1 MSNQPTA
8 GQALSM
14 DLASATY
21 ADPAQGEDSQR
32 DTTAIMWGRT
42 PYPFPGQNL
51 GTGNRCGHNPEL
63 LASDRLNLPTVA
75 DGHRLKIVTDLIEK
89 AREYFFDPASVPLLA
104 YVSDKKNLD
113 GSPRQNRSEGREA
126 QSLVWSAIV
135 CVMDYSSLRVG
146 QPKKNGTFRNYTFDE
161 IARMCGLTEPGANPG
176 DLPVACSRFR
186 RAVEVFKKAGAI
198 EVFEQYEETPDGMRG
213 RPAIKTVSEKF
224 LMSMGRI
231 SKVALDRVRKKASK
245 SLRDWRN
252 GAVQSGVQT
261 DDEYKKVTAQVR
273 SKQVKKGLF
282 PKPAIKN
289 QQPKDVVPDNSHE
302 AVDGDWSA
310 YVAMI
315 QTRVLA
321 QNEGVAV
328 TGIRAYSEAYAKAGG
343 LSKSEWLS
351 RRMQL

>member
-1 MSNQPTA
+1 
-8 GQALSM
+8 M

-42 PYPFPGQNL
+42 PYPYPGQNL
-51 GTGNRCGHNPEL
+51 GTGNRCGHNPER
-63 LASDRLNLPTVA
+63 LASDRLNLPSVA

-126 QSLVWSAIV
+126 QSLIWSAIV

-176 DLPVACSRFR
+176 DPPVACSRFR

-231 SKVALDRVRKKASK
+231 SKLSMKRVRDKATK
-245 SLRDWRN
+245 ALRDWRN
-252 GAVQSGVQT
+252 GAIQSGVQT

-273 SKQVKKGLF
+273 STQVKKGLL
-282 PKPAIKN
+282 PKPAVKN
-289 QQPKDVVPDNSHE
+289 QKPKDVVPDNSHE
-302 AVDGDWSA
+302 AVDGDWAA

-315 QTRVLA
+315 QAKVLA
-321 QNEGVAV
+321 QNGGVPV
-328 TGIRAYSEAYAKAGG
+328 TGIRAYNEAYAKAGG
-343 LSKSEWLS
+343 LSQSEWLA
-351 RRMQL
+351 RRMRL

>member
-1 MSNQPTA
+1 
-8 GQALSM
+8 M
-14 DLASATY
+14 DLASATF

-42 PYPFPGQNL
+42 PYPYPGQNL
-51 GTGNRCGHNPEL
+51 GTGNRCGHDPER
-63 LASDRLNLPTVA
+63 LASDRLNLPPVA

-89 AREYFFDPASVPLLA
+89 AREYFFNPASVPLLA

-135 CVMDYSSLRVG
+135 CVLDYSSLRVG

-224 LMSMGRI
+224 LMYMGRI
-231 SKVALDRVRKKASK
+231 SKVAMERVRKKASK
-245 SLRDWRN
+245 ALRDWRN
-252 GAVQSGVQT
+252 GAIQSGVQT
-261 DDEYKKVTAQVR
+261 DDEYKKVTAHVR
-273 SKQVKKGLF
+273 STQVKKGLF

-289 QQPKDVVPDNSHE
+289 QKPKDVVPDNSHE
-302 AVDGDWSA
+302 AVDADWAA
-310 YVAMI
+310 YEAMI
-315 QTRVLA
+315 QARVLA

-328 TGIRAYSEAYAKAGG
+328 TGVRAYNEAYAKAGG
-343 LSKSEWLS
+343 LSRTEWLA
-351 RRMQL
+351 RRMRL

>member
-42 PYPFPGQNL
+42 PYPYPGQNL
-51 GTGNRCGHNPEL
+51 GTGNRCGHNPER
-63 LASDRLNLPTVA
+63 LASDRLNLPPVA
-75 DGHRLKIVTDLIEK
+75 GGHRLKIVTDLIER
-89 AREYFFDPASVPLLA
+89 AREYFFNPALVPLLA

-126 QSLVWSAIV
+126 QTHVWSAIV
-135 CVMDYSSLRVG
+135 CAIDYSSLRVG
-146 QPKKNGTFRNYTFDE
+146 QPKKDGTFRNYTFDE

-224 LMSMGRI
+224 LMSMGQI
-231 SKVALDRVRKKASK
+231 SKVAMERVRKKASK
-245 SLRDWRN
+245 ALRDWRN
-252 GAVQSGVQT
+252 GAIQSGVQT
-261 DDEYKKVTAQVR
+261 QDEYEKVTAQVR
-273 SKQVKKGLF
+273 SLQAKKAMF
-282 PKPAIKN
+282 PKPAVKN
-289 QQPKDVVPDNSHE
+289 QKPKDVVPDNSHE
-302 AVDGDWSA
+302 AVAADWSA
-310 YVAMI
+310 YEAMI
-315 QTRVLA
+315 QARVLA
-321 QNEGVAV
+321 QNEGVKV
-328 TGIRAYSEAYAKAGG
+328 TGIRAYNEAYAKAGG
-343 LSKSEWLS
+343 LSKIEWLS
-351 RRMQL
+351 RRMRL